1 MTSNFQLEKYI
12 KQHTL
17 NNQVFLGIFSEDTL
31 PNTNVKNA
39 CMIINYSPDA
49 KAGSHWVAMSGL
61 NGKLPLYFDS
71 YGLRADGADSI
82 LGWNTDFKEYLE
94 QHSTTGE
101 YNYNKIDL
109 QSWKHGQDEC
119 GEWCLWFLYN
129 GLPSACNP
137 CWAPYIS
144 QKNLVIRDQMIRRRI
159 GIIKNKVSAV

>member
-1 MTSNFQLEKYI
+1 MTTNFQLEKYI
-12 KQHTL
+12 KQHPL
-17 NNQVFLGIFSEDTL
+17 SNQVFLGIFSEDTL

-39 CMIINYSPDA
+39 CMIINYSPDD
-49 KAGSHWVAMSGL
+49 KDGSHWVAMSGL
-61 NGKLPLYFDS
+61 NTKLPIYFDS
-71 YGLRADGADSI
+71 YGLKADGADSI
-82 LGWNTDFKEYLE
+82 LGWNTDFDEYLK

-119 GEWCLWFLYN
+119 GEWCLWFLYR
-129 GLPSACNP
+129 GLPSASNP

-159 GIIKNKVSAV
+159 GIIKN